1 VFAENNSQTEAGGD
15 MTSGFSIIPAAVN
28 LSSATENGIG
38 AEMAASTAAGAA
50 ALTGVTPMAAD
61 ADSAAFAAAL
71 NATGTSYL
79 ATMADHVEQRT
90 AFAGAQSLAS
100 TTYEAMDAIHGTA
113 LG

>member
-1 VFAENNSQTEAGGD
+1 
-15 MTSGFSIIPAAVN
+15 MTSGFGVIPAAVDM
-28 LSSATENGIG
+28 SSLTESSIG
-38 AEMAASTAAGAA
+38 AEMAATTAAGAA

-61 ADSAAFAAAL
+61 ADSAQFAQAL
-71 NATGTSYL
+71 NATGATYL

-100 TTYEAMDAIHGTA
+100 STYSAMDAIHGTA